1 MSSVAHILEEVL
13 ERLSA
18 LEATTSA
25 LDAKVQT
32 LIMSGVSKGA
42 KNALRRQCYRE
53 RQAALNK
60 DKLIL
65 PEFPVLDRKDTRLS
79 RFLDEWV
86 QQGLLFGSKDDPEGF
101 LRWLVYTWNNAYV
114 KKCITYSGS
123 SFRVWNGHC
132 RHALGPGDLMH
143 YYRKRVKMVPFLRN
157 EAERQDFQIRPWW
170 NWGAYVLMPV
180 VREMQES
187 ELWETFSER
196 FRTTVQLLGGGPAC
210 LEAPSG
216 TSWDFNNELQ
226 DVNITMRHFA
236 PMWARALSA
245 CLQGLRSSTEPP
257 RASPPSHPAL
267 QVEPRQTP

>member
-1 MSSVAHILEEVL
+1 MSSVKDILEEVL
-13 ERLSA
+13 ERLST
-18 LEATTSA
+18 LETVTSA

-32 LIMSGVSKGA
+32 MIMSGMSKGD

-53 RQAALNK
+53 RQAAIKK

-65 PEFPVLDRKDTRLS
+65 PQFPILDRKDARLS
-79 RFLDEWV
+79 RFFEEWV
-86 QQGLLFGSKDDPEGF
+86 EHGLVFGSNDDPEGF
-101 LRWLVYTWNNAYV
+101 LRWLVYAWNNAYV

-123 SFRVWNGHC
+123 AFRVWNGHC
-132 RHALGPGDLMH
+132 RHPLGPGDLMH
-143 YYRKRVKMVPFLRN
+143 FYRKRIKMVPFLRN

-187 ELWETFSER
+187 DLWETFSER
-196 FRTTVQLLGGGPAC
+196 FTTTVLLLGGGPAC

-226 DVNITMRHFA
+226 DVNKTMRHFA
-236 PMWARALSA
+236 PMWGRALSA
-245 CLQGLRSSTEPP
+245 CVQGLRCSSEPQVQ
-257 RASPPSHPAL
+257 REGAPPPPPPPAHP
-267 QVEPRQTP
+267 